1 MQTFGYTI
9 TDEVGIH
16 ARPAGL
22 LVKEAGKFKSTI
34 LVKANGKSADAT
46 RLMALM
52 ALGIKCGQQIEV
64 SIEGEDEED
73 AFAGM
78 KNFFERNL

>member
-1 MQTFGYTI
+1 MKTFGYTI

-22 LVKEAGKFKSTI
+22 LVKEAGKFKSSVI
-34 LVKANGKSADAT
+34 VKANGKSADAT

-52 ALGIKCGQQIEV
+52 ALGIKCGQQVEV
-64 SIEGEDEED
+64 SVDGDDEEE
-73 AFAGM
+73 AFVSV
-78 KNFFERNL
+78 KKFFERNL